1 MKRIFAFVFTLGL
14 FAVASTLPAQTNPQI
29 GIWTLNVAKSK
40 YVNLAPPKS
49 ETRTIVAQGD
59 GAKVSIDGV
68 AADGSRIA
76 DSYTTNYDGKD
87 SPLIGAGRPNG
98 EEVAAIMRVDANTL
112 VSTSKK
118 GDKVVLTTRFVVS
131 KDGKTMTITSK
142 GTNEKGQ
149 PTSST
154 SIWEKQ

>member
-14 FAVASTLPAQTNPQI
+14 FAVASVLMAQTNTQI

-76 DSYTTNYDGKD
+76 YSYTTNYDGKD

-98 EEVAAIMRVDANTL
+98 EEVAAIKRVDANTL

-131 KDGKTMTITSK
+131 KDRKTMTITSE
-142 GTNEKGQ
+142 GTNERGRA
-149 PTSST
+149 TSST
-154 SIWEKQ
+154 SVWEKQ